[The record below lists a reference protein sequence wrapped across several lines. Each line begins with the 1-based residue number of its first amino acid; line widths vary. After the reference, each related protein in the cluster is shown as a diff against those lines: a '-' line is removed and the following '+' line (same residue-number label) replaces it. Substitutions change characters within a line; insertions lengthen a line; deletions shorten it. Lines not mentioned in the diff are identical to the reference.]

1 MKRQRFAIPFAL
13 AGWLLSFAAPIMAAE
28 RVALVIGNA
37 AYHEAAARLRNPV
50 NDASAV
56 AAALRRMGFA
66 VIEGTDLD
74 RDAFFDKIIAFGD
87 AARSAELALFF

>member
-1 MKRQRFAIPFAL
+1 MLRMRCLTFFL
-13 AGWLLSFAAPIMAAE
+13 TAGVMLSFAAPIMAAE